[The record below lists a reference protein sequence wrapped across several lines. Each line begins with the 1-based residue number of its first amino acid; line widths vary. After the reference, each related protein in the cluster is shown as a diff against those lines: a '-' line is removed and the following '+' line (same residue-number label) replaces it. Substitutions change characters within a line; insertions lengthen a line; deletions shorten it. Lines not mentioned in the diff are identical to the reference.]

1 MSTQEEQSIMD
12 LQIDKELNSLTEM
25 VINVLAQHGLKVLGA
40 ILVLVVGW
48 IIVNRIH
55 KLLKMT
61 LDKVNIEPSLV
72 TFFGAL
78 TLWLLRILLLLSVV
92 SMIGIQTTSFLALL
106 GSAGLA
112 VGLAL
117 QGSLSNLA
125 GGVLILL
132 IKPFK
137 VGDFIES
144 GSFVGTVDKILLF
157 TTELTTTG
165 NQKVV
170 MPNGSLANSN
180 MINYSA
186 HDTRRMDID
195 VGVAYSDDI
204 KKAKEV
210 IMNVLIKDGRA
221 LEEPAPQVFV
231 SALADSSVN
240 VRMRAW
246 YMTDIY
252 WNVYWQMLEDIK
264 IALDENGL
272 NIPFPQRDVHLY
284 QTKS

>member
-1 MSTQEEQSIMD
+1 MD
-12 LQIDKELNSLTEM
+12 LQIDKELSSLTDTAVKLLTE
-25 VINVLAQHGLKVLGA
+25 HGLKVLGA
-40 ILVLVVGW
+40 LVVLVIGW
-48 IIVNRIH
+48 LVINKIN
-55 KLLKMT
+55 KLLKKT
-61 LDKVNIEPSLV
+61 LDKVDVEPSLV

-78 TLWLLRILLLLSVV
+78 TLWVLRILLLLSVV
-92 SMIGIQTTSFLALL
+92 SMIGVQTTSFLALL

-132 IKPFK
+132 IKPFR

-170 MPNGSLANSN
+170 MPNGRLANSDL
-180 MINYSA
+180 INYSA

-195 VGVAYSDDI
+195 VGIAYSDDI

-210 IMNVLIKDGRA
+210 IMNLVKEDGRA

-240 VRMRAW
+240 IRMRAW
-246 YMTDIY
+246 YTTDIY
-252 WNVYWQMLEDIK
+252 WTVYWEMLENIK
-264 IALDENGL
+264 IALDKNGL

-284 QTKS
+284 QTKSE

>member
-1 MSTQEEQSIMD
+1 MD
-12 LQIDKELNSLTEM
+12 LQLDKEINALSETVLKILTE
-25 VINVLAQHGLKVLGA
+25 HGLKVLGA
-40 ILVLVVGW
+40 LAVLVIGW
-48 IIVNRIH
+48 MVVNKIN
-55 KLLKMT
+55 KMVKKT
-61 LDKVNIEPSLV
+61 LDKIDVEPSLV
-72 TFFGAL
+72 TFFGAM
-78 TLWLLRILLLLSVV
+78 TLWVLRILLLLSVV
-92 SMIGIQTTSFLALL
+92 SMVGVQTTSFLALL

-180 MINYSA
+180 LINYSA

-195 VGVAYSDDI
+195 VGIAYSDDI

-210 IMNVLIKDGRA
+210 IMKLVQDDGRF
-221 LEEPAPQVFV
+221 LKEPAPQVFV

-240 VRMRAW
+240 IRMRAW
-246 YMTDIY
+246 YTTDIY
-252 WNVYWQMLEDIK
+252 WTVYWEMLENIK

-272 NIPFPQRDVHLY
+272 SIPFPQRDVHLY
-284 QTKS
+284 QAKV

>member
-1 MSTQEEQSIMD
+1 MKIN
-12 LQIDKELNSLTEM
+12 KELDSLMEM
-25 VINVLAQHGLKVLGA
+25 VVKLLAEHGLKVLGA
-40 ILVLVVGW
+40 LFVLVLGW
-48 IIVNRIH
+48 VIIN
-55 KLLKMT
+55 KLINIFKKSLGK
-61 LDKVNIEPSLV
+61 LNIEPSLV
-72 TFFGAL
+72 TFFEAL

-144 GSFVGTVDKILLF
+144 GSFIGTVDKILLF

-180 MINYSA
+180 MVNYSSNA
-186 HDTRRMDID
+186 TRRMDID

-240 VRMRAW
+240 IRMRAW
-246 YMTDIY
+246 YLTDIY
-252 WNVYWQMLEDIK
+252 WEVYWRMLEEIK
-264 IALDENGL
+264 IALDENDL

-284 QTKS
+284 QTKQ

>member
-1 MSTQEEQSIMD
+1 MD
-12 LQIDKELNSLTEM
+12 LQIDKELSSLTDTAVKLLTE
-25 VINVLAQHGLKVLGA
+25 HGLKVLGA
-40 ILVLVVGW
+40 LVALVIGW
-48 IIVNRIH
+48 LVINKIN
-55 KLLKMT
+55 KLLKKT
-61 LDKVNIEPSLV
+61 LDKVDVEPSLV

-78 TLWLLRILLLLSVV
+78 TLWVLRILLLLSVV
-92 SMIGIQTTSFLALL
+92 SMIGVQTTSFLALL

-132 IKPFK
+132 IKPFR

-170 MPNGSLANSN
+170 MPNGRLANSDL
-180 MINYSA
+180 INYSA

-195 VGVAYSDDI
+195 VGIAYSDDI

-210 IMNVLIKDGRA
+210 IMNLVKEDGRA

-240 VRMRAW
+240 IRMRAW
-246 YMTDIY
+246 YTTDIY
-252 WNVYWQMLEDIK
+252 WTVYWEMLENIK
-264 IALDENGL
+264 IALDKNGL

-284 QTKS
+284 QTKSE

>member
-1 MSTQEEQSIMD
+1 MD
-12 LQIDKELNSLTEM
+12 LQIDKELSSLTDTALKLLTE
-25 VINVLAQHGLKVLGA
+25 HGLKVLGA
-40 ILVLVVGW
+40 LVVLVVGW
-48 IIVNRIH
+48 IVVNKIN
-55 KLLKMT
+55 KFVKKT
-61 LDKVNIEPSLV
+61 LDKLDVEPSLI

-78 TLWLLRILLLLSVV
+78 TLWVLRILLLLSVV
-92 SMIGIQTTSFLALL
+92 SMIGVQTTSFLALL

-144 GSFVGTVDKILLF
+144 GPFVGTVDKILLF
-157 TTELTTTG
+157 TTELTTVG

-180 MINYSA
+180 LINYSA
-186 HDTRRMDID
+186 HDTRRMDLD
-195 VGVAYSDDI
+195 VGIAYSDDI
-204 KKAKEV
+204 KKAKDV
-210 IMNVLIKDGRA
+210 IMKVVQEDGRA
-221 LEEPAPQVFV
+221 LQDPAPQVFV

-240 VRMRAW
+240 IRLRAW
-246 YMTDIY
+246 YTTDIY
-252 WNVYWQMLEDIK
+252 WNVYWDMLENIK
-264 IALDENGL
+264 IAMDQNGL
-272 NIPFPQRDVHLY
+272 SIPFPQRDLHVY
-284 QTKS
+284 QIKSE